1 MRCISFNVFNIIF
14 SLNLDSILIFFQ
26 NEKPVETTDRKTPKL
41 YPDLFK
47 CDLENVEDVLKGTF
61 YEQLVSH

>member
-1 MRCISFNVFNIIF
+1 MFSTYNLFPTFRFNFEIF
-14 SLNLDSILIFFQ
+14 Q
-26 NEKPVETTDRKTPKL
+26 TEEPAETTDRKTPKL

-61 YEQLVSH
+61 YEQLLSHQMR